1 MAKATLPERAVR
13 PSHRRTPLG
22 GGGIDDARLS
32 AILARKANRL
42 ALLGDREKAA
52 LLLAAAR
59 ILTPPD
65 GRAEARDGP
74 VSEGDDPS
82 RPSARTLV
90 PTLFRHAV
98 ERSKAGDR
106 VAAEALYRGI
116 LVLDARFA
124 MVWSNLA
131 ALLVDDGRL
140 DAALAAGR
148 EALALE
154 PGLLNAQ
161 LNLAKVYQRRAMTS
175 DLVAILRSV
184 TERHPHRFDLLR
196 SLAEAFTRAARP
208 EEALAVHDRVV
219 VADPDDVDSL
229 FAKADVLKT
238 LGRIED
244 AIACLGAV
252 TGLRPDHAVALSN
265 RGILMALHSLSN
277 DLDEAA
283 SLCLRGA
290 MLEPGNAGIL
300 NNLAVVLQIRGD
312 TENAL
317 LVLRQLVAQDPGF
330 APAYSNI
337 GSLLAQKAFY
347 DEAEDAFLR
356 ALAID
361 PSLVEPRIEMTKV
374 RRHLCDWS
382 QSEAD
387 EATIRDLNGG
397 TTNFLIAFMALS
409 ASGEEQ
415 LAYARR
421 AMAKPASSPTRAGQH
436 KNAFDPRRLRIGYLS
451 GDFKEHPVGH
461 LVPDLIALHDRARFD
476 VIGYSL
482 GADDG
487 STLRRRLAGLFDR
500 FVDLDRTS
508 DVAAA
513 TTILDDRIDILVD
526 LTGPTANGRF
536 GILSLRPA
544 PIQVSFLGL
553 PGTSGTDRIDYIIA
567 DRFLVP
573 PGHERFYHERVV
585 RLPGC
590 YQPCDT
596 ARRTPDPRPS
606 RTACGLP
613 EWGFVFAS
621 FNNTMKISPE
631 VFDTW
636 MRVLGAVEGSV
647 LWLYAR
653 TEKAKANMLDRAR
666 RRGIAGDRLI
676 FAGAVPFASYLGR
689 MTCADL
695 FLDTFPYAA
704 GATCNDA
711 LWIGL
716 PVLTRVGETYVS
728 RMGGSLLT
736 ALGMP
741 DLVTETLGDY
751 EREAIA
757 LARDPERMRA
767 LRERLAR
774 ARATSALFDMPA
786 FAASLETAYA
796 RMAREARSGRAPAA
810 FDVGDEP
817 VRWSSGT

>member
-1 MAKATLPERAVR
+1 MAKAKRPERAVR
-13 PSHRRTPLG
+13 PSDRRTPPG
-22 GGGIDDARLS
+22 DGGIDDVRLS
-32 AILARKANRL
+32 AVLTRKAGRL
-42 ALLGDREKAA
+42 SLIGERDNAA

-59 ILTPPD
+59 VLQLSD
-65 GRAEARDGP
+65 GQSEKP
-74 VSEGDDPS
+74 VEPASNGDDPS
-82 RPSARTLV
+82 LHAAPALV
-90 PTLFRHAV
+90 PALFQSAV
-98 ERSKAGDR
+98 KSSKAGDR
-106 VAAEALYRGI
+106 AGAEALYRAI
-116 LVLDARFA
+116 LVLNAGFA

-140 DAALAAGR
+140 DAALAASR

-154 PGLLNAQ
+154 PDLLNAQ

-184 TERHPHRFDLLR
+184 TGRHPHRFDLLR
-196 SLAEAFTRAARP
+196 SLAQAFTQAGRLD
-208 EEALAVHDRVV
+208 EALGVYDRVLA
-219 VADPDDVDSL
+219 ADPADVDSL
-229 FAKADVLKT
+229 VAKADVLKT
-238 LGRIED
+238 LGRIDE
-244 AIACLGAV
+244 AIACFGAV
-252 TGLRPDHAVALSN
+252 IALRPDHAEAHSN

-283 SLCLRGA
+283 NLCLRGA
-290 MLEPGNAGIL
+290 TLEPENAAIL

-317 LVLRQLVAQDPGF
+317 LVFRQLVAQDPGF

-337 GSLLAQKAFY
+337 GSILAQKAFY
-347 DEAEDAFLR
+347 DEAEDAFLQ

-361 PSLVEPRIEMTKV
+361 PSLKEPRIEMTKV

-382 QSEAD
+382 RSEAD
-387 EATIRDLNGG
+387 ERTLRELNGE
-397 TTNFLIAFMALS
+397 TTNFLIAFMAMS

-421 AMAKPASSPTRAGQH
+421 AMARFASSPTRAGPYR
-436 KNAFDPRRLRIGYLS
+436 NTFDPQRLRIGYLS

-461 LVPDLIALHDRARFD
+461 LLPDLIALHDRARFD

-482 GADDG
+482 GADDR
-487 STLRRRLAGLFDR
+487 SALRPRLAGLFDR
-500 FVDLDRTS
+500 FVDLDKRS
-508 DVAAA
+508 DIEAAK
-513 TTILDDRIDILVD
+513 TILEDRIDILVD

-585 RLPGC
+585 RLPDC

-596 ARRTPDPRPS
+596 ARRAPDPRPS

-613 EWGFVFAS
+613 EQGFVFAS
-621 FNNTMKISPE
+621 FNNTVKISPE

-636 MRVLGAVEGSV
+636 MRVLAAVEGSV

-653 TEKAKANMLDRAR
+653 TEKAKANMRDRAK
-666 RRGIAGDRLI
+666 RRGIAGERLI
-676 FAGAVPFASYLGR
+676 FAGAVPFATYLGR

-711 LWIGL
+711 LWVGL
-716 PVLTRVGETYVS
+716 PVLTCVGETYVS

-736 ALGMP
+736 TLGMP
-741 DLVTETLGDY
+741 DLVTGTLEDY

-757 LARDPERMRA
+757 LARDPERMLA

-786 FAASLETAYA
+786 FAASLEKAYA
-796 RMAREARSGRAPAA
+796 RMARGARSGEAPVA

-817 VRWSSGT
+817 AR